1 MAPPALNDTLHR
13 SLLSP
18 TATTVSSASTSNH
31 EPSDATVNAA
41 CSDICEGQDKNDNV
55 LPTFNVDGVDLSTPV
70 SSEMSIEQQIID
82 SIATTSSQASVMQP
96 SSQDMEQ
103 LMNVLE
109 GTSAEMDILQVI
121 KNLELLNDEDVMN
134 SFGGNGGALD
144 MDLVAHVPQSYVV
157 ESPNKEDAEQIDQM
171 MVQQKLDEIKSV
183 QFQLAR
189 RYDFLARRLYKLA
202 ARSTGQHVSEE
213 IAGFLEHVVRY
224 CKKNESPSKS
234 ALSALL
240 APTLAP
246 PTTLLQSPSILPDII
261 PYQPPTSVAP
271 QERLKPVST
280 NEMKS
285 FLRRI
290 DSVSTMQNTMLAKR
304 AHSQKYFSKQNS
316 KVESPALV
324 SSKYE
329 PSVVQSTISKF
340 ETNHAEQ
347 LDQVSGL
354 LHAEMRI
361 IEKNIDSDATASSS
375 GGESADEATQHTNH
389 SSLSMTM

>member
-18 TATTVSSASTSNH
+18 AVTTVSSASTSNH
-31 EPSDATVNAA
+31 EPSDATVNEA
-41 CSDICEGQDKNDNV
+41 CSDICEGQDKSDNV
-55 LPTFNVDGVDLSTPV
+55 LPTFAVDGVDLVPSVST
-70 SSEMSIEQQIID
+70 EMSIEQQIID

-109 GTSAEMDILQVI
+109 GTSADMDILQVI
-121 KNLELLNDEDVMN
+121 KNLELLNDEDVLN

-144 MDLVAHVPQSYVV
+144 MDLVPNVPQSYIV
-157 ESPNKEDAEQIDQM
+157 ESPIKEEQIDQM
-171 MVQQKLDEIKSV
+171 VVQQKLEEIKNN
-183 QFQLAR
+183 QFQLER
-189 RYDFLARRLYKLA
+189 KLEFLIRRLYKQA
-202 ARSTGQHVSEE
+202 ARATGQHVSEE

-234 ALSALL
+234 ALSSLL
-240 APTLAP
+240 TPTLAP
-246 PTTLLQSPSILPDII
+246 PTNLLQSPSTLPDII
-261 PYQPPTSVAP
+261 PYQPPTSATP

-280 NEMKS
+280 TEMKS

-290 DSVSTMQNTMLAKR
+290 DSVSTMQNTMLAKK
-304 AHSQKYFSKQNS
+304 AHSQKYFSKQIS
-316 KVESPALV
+316 KLDSPALV
-324 SSKYE
+324 SS
-329 PSVVQSTISKF
+329 VMQSTISKF
-340 ETNHAEQ
+340 ESGHAEQ

-354 LHAEMRI
+354 LHAEMRV

-375 GGESADEATQHTNH
+375 GGESADEATQHNNH
-389 SSLSMTM
+389 SSIPMSM